1 MSSSSALKFIK
12 ATQNNK
18 ELKEKLEQQ
27 VVENSNL
34 KATNSLLQNDQKN
47 YIADD
52 ASLNAKSS
60 SQNLELKEQL
70 RLERSKSREMSMES
84 AILKDE
90 LNDTEQNI

>member
-34 KATNSLLQNDQKN
+34 KATNSLLQNDLKN
-47 YIADD
+47 YID